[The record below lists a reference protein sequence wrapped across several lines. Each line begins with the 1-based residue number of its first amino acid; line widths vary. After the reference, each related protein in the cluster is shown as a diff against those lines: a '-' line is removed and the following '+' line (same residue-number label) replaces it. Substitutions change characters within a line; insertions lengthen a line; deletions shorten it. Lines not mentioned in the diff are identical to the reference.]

1 MVDTPFKSPLT
12 YKFPLVLFSPF
23 PYPPPP
29 KKPPDHLSYAF
40 FHPPLADCTL
50 VVLIHSCISC
60 RLEIR
65 SKVEFLHLSAVDIF
79 GMITLCWLSSV
90 SGLCRLQ

>member
-1 MVDTPFKSPLT
+1 MVVTPFKSPLT

-23 PYPPPP
+23 RYPPPP
-29 KKPPDHLSYAF
+29 KKTQIFCPVLSCS
-40 FHPPLADCTL
+40 PPLADCTL
-50 VVLIHSCISC
+50 VVLIHSCVSC

-65 SKVEFLHLSAVDIF
+65 SKVEFFHLSAVDVF

-90 SGLCRLQ
+90 SGLCQLQ